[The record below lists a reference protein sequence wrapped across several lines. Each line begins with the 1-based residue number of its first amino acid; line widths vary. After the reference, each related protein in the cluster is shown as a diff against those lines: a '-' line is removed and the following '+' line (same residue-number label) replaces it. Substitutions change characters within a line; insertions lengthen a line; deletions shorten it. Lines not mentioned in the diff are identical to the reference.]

1 MNSAHTVKDNMYMM
15 MIVTSSVTLFISIIV
30 MFVQPQHK
38 VWSLVSKKQETTL
51 AKTFQRQASS
61 RAVAN
66 LNW

>member
-1 MNSAHTVKDNMYMM
+1 

-51 AKTFQRQASS
+51 AKTFQKAGFIQSCRESE
-61 RAVAN
+61 RVR
-66 LNW
+66 

>member
-1 MNSAHTVKDNMYMM
+1 MM

-51 AKTFQRQASS
+51 AKTFQKAGFIQSCRESE
-61 RAVAN
+61 RVR
-66 LNW
+66 